1 MAEKKRS
8 FLPTNS
14 DSMTHTEQIFF
25 ELASEQRLSILF
37 KLTEHESKLAKLAKD
52 LNVTMQE
59 IHRNLNRLVEAGLIE
74 KASAGTFSLTTFGNA
89 IITQISTFGFLS
101 RNRSYFSEHTF
112 GDIPMK
118 FIHRIGALDSSE
130 YVSGLV
136 AVIELWKQLYNQSSE
151 YIYGMLPQI
160 PLDLIEAIM
169 PKIRNEGVKFN
180 YILPEKAIVPK
191 NRTEILQNSGYQELM
206 RKGVVERRMVPN
218 IQVAVVLSETQST
231 VMFPTLKHET
241 DMNSLF
247 YSRALQV
254 DKGLF
259 HEWCLDFFRYNW
271 YNSRSFDESK
281 LVEV

>member
-1 MAEKKRS
+1 MAEKTRS
-8 FLPTNS
+8 FLLNA
-14 DSMTHTEQIFF
+14 DSITYTEQIFF

-37 KLTEHESKLAKLAKD
+37 KLIDHDSKLAKLAKD

-59 IHRNLNRLVEAGLIE
+59 IHRNLNRLMDAGLIE
-74 KASAGTFSLTTFGNA
+74 KAPAGTFSLTTFGNA

-130 YVSGLV
+130 YVSGVV
-136 AVIELWKQLYNQSSE
+136 AVIELWKQVYSQSSE

-160 PLDLIEAIM
+160 PLDLIEAVM
-169 PKIRNEGVKFN
+169 PKIRNEGVRFN

-191 NRTEILQNSGYQELM
+191 NRTEILQNSGYRELM
-206 RKGVVERRMVPN
+206 SKGVVERRMVPK
-218 IQVAVVLSETQST
+218 IQVAVVLNETQAT
-231 VMFPTLKHET
+231 VMFPNLKNET

-247 YSRALQV
+247 YSSGLHL

-259 HEWCLDFFRYNW
+259 HDWCLDFFRYNW